1 MSGYPDRTTPKWVA
15 ADSAGRS
22 ATRCIPLDGCVEEL
36 RSSQDEVM
44 MGIDEAGRGPTL
56 GPMVYGSAYCR
67 VADLDKLKAM
77 GFADSKTLTEAKREA
92 LWADL
97 RASGFLG
104 WRIRVLHAQEIAA
117 GMLRRPSPYNLN
129 AMSHDAAIGL
139 VREVIELGVN
149 LRHLYVD
156 TVGDPEH
163 YQRKLEGIFPSL
175 SITVAKKADSI
186 YPVVSA
192 ASICAKVPRDAIL
205 AGWRFEHPSLGDDYS
220 WGCGYPGDKETVRWM
235 KANLHPLFG
244 WPSVCR
250 FSWGPALEVLEKNPA
265 AHGAV
270 PVAWPDDEAADQAA
284 QRSAMELFLGKR
296 KRAPA
301 RRHKLY
307 HDAGLEPVA
316 AW

>member
-36 RSSQDEVM
+36 RSSQVRRPPHPAPASVPRIHARSPAPQDEVM

-163 YQRKLEGIFPSL
+163 YQAPCTPACPRPCTPRMLPPTLSAPSPWL
-175 SITVAKKADSI
+175 SLLTSTT
-186 YPVVSA
+186 PSPSA
-192 ASICAKVPRDAIL
+192 SSRESSRRSPSRWPKRLTRSSRSSRRPR
-205 AGWRFEHPSLGDDYS
+205 S
-220 WGCGYPGDKETVRWM
+220 
-235 KANLHPLFG
+235 
-244 WPSVCR
+244 
-250 FSWGPALEVLEKNPA
+250 
-265 AHGAV
+265 
-270 PVAWPDDEAADQAA
+270 A
-284 QRSAMELFLGKR
+284 QRR
-296 KRAPA
+296 RASRSSPHPPLTTHTKA
-301 RRHKLY
+301 PPRPPKVTHGQSRADRPRRQSEDKTTLSTHQAN
-307 HDAGLEPVA
+307 HG
-316 AW
+316 